1 MKAPGRIVIL
11 GAGPTGLGAAY
22 RLQELGIDDFL
33 LLEGRE
39 TPGGLA
45 SSYVDERGF
54 TWDVGGHVQ
63 FSHYT
68 YYDSVLDRA
77 LGKDCL
83 FHERESWVW
92 MRKRFIP
99 YPFQNNIHPLD
110 TEDRLRAWEGLER
123 ASNLRSSVAPRN
135 FQEWIHSTFGEG
147 IAEIFLVPYNL
158 KVGGYPLES
167 ISIGWM
173 GERVAVPD
181 LERIRQNLKEN
192 RDDVGWGSNSRFRF
206 PLRGGT
212 GAIWN
217 GVAKLLSP
225 EKLRF
230 GCRVTEIETLQK
242 AIQLQSG
249 ERLAFD
255 TLLTSLPLDALCGR
269 CTDLSPAAA
278 RAASSLVYSSCNI
291 LGIGLRGGKP
301 ETLAKKCWMYFP
313 ESNSPYYRVTVFS
326 NYSPNNVPEGED
338 HWPLIAEVC
347 ESPAKPVD
355 QSSLETW
362 TLEAMRSDG
371 LIFQDSEVISFWH
384 KREERGH
391 PTPFLE
397 RDKVLA
403 AIRPE
408 LEKRRIFSRGRF
420 GAWQYEVK
428 NQDHSFMQGV
438 EAVNRVLGIG
448 KEFTIDRPAYTNS
461 GVFLK

>member
-1 MKAPGRIVIL
+1 M
-11 GAGPTGLGAAY
+11 
-22 RLQELGIDDFL
+22 
-33 LLEGRE
+33 
-39 TPGGLA
+39 
-45 SSYVDERGF
+45 
-54 TWDVGGHVQ
+54 
-63 FSHYT
+63 
-68 YYDSVLDRA
+68 
-77 LGKDCL
+77 
-83 FHERESWVW
+83 
-92 MRKRFIP
+92 
-99 YPFQNNIHPLD
+99 
-110 TEDRLRAWEGLER
+110 RAWEGLER

-147 IAEIFLVPYNL
+147 IAEIFLVPYIL
-158 KVGGYPLES
+158 KGGGYPLVS

-217 GVAKLLSP
+217 GVAKLLPP
-225 EKLRF
+225 EKLHL
-230 GCRVTEIETLQK
+230 GCRVTEVETLQK

-255 TLLTSLPLDALCGR
+255 TLITSLPLDALCGR

-278 RAASSLVYSSCNI
+278 QAASSLVYSSCNI

-338 HWPLIAEVC
+338 HWPLIAKVC

-384 KREERGH
+384 KREERGY

-428 NQDHSFMQGV
+428 NQDHSCMQGV
-438 EAVNRVLGIG
+438 EAVNRVLGI
-448 KEFTIDRPAYTNS
+448 KEEFTIDRPAYTNS